1 MQKKWIAALL
11 LAMPLAHAADTAPKL
26 GSDEQKAAYALGYR
40 MGAGLQRDAADLD
53 VEIVKKGMND
63 GFRKQAPA
71 LNEEAMVNAMQAYQQ
86 KRANDMAA
94 KNGAAAKKFLAENA
108 KKPGVITLPSGLQ
121 YLVVKSG
128 SGASPQRSDSVKVHY
143 HGTLLDGQ
151 VLDSS
156 VQRGAPATFGVG
168 QVIPGWVEALQK
180 MKVGDKWM
188 LYIPPELAYG
198 NRGMGP
204 ILPGSLLTFEVEL
217 LDVLPPAA
225 AKPAVK

>member
-1 MQKKWIAALL
+1 MLKQKI
-11 LAMPLAHAADTAPKL
+11 
-26 GSDEQKAAYALGYR
+26 Q
-40 MGAGLQRDAADLD
+40 
-53 VEIVKKGMND
+53 ND
-63 GFRKQAPA
+63 GLVPWKSSVYP
-71 LNEEAMVNAMQAYQQ
+71 
-86 KRANDMAA
+86 
-94 KNGAAAKKFLAENA
+94 GADYVA

-151 VLDSS
+151 VFDSS